1 MSDTKELE
9 TPMLERM
16 REVQEE
22 SQICG
27 EFLEWLQGKFAM
39 FEKRTSKE
47 DAYYVGSGE
56 YINIEKILAEFF
68 DIDLAQAEREKRLLL
83 ERIRGV

>member
-1 MSDTKELE
+1 MSNDKTIE

-22 SQICG
+22 SQLCG

-39 FEKRTSKE
+39 FKKRATE
-47 DAYYVGSGE
+47 EEAYYIGSGE
-56 YINIEKILAEFF
+56 YINTEKILAEFF
-68 DIDLAQAEREKRLLL
+68 DIDLVQAEREKRLLL
-83 ERIRGV
+83 ESIRG